1 MTIDW
6 VHFTPLSSLAGG
18 IAGSLA
24 CRRARS
30 WRRCFMGTG
39 FATVFVVRHVLDRR
53 LLAGSL
59 MFGVGWGAARAA
71 SVPRARRPFARL
83 SVPAT
88 AGGNASAARPSPP

>member
-1 MTIDW
+1 MTNDW

-39 FATVFVVRHVLDRR
+39 FATVFVV
-53 LLAGSL
+53 ATCSI
-59 MFGVGWGAARAA
+59 GVCWPAA
-71 SVPRARRPFARL
+71 
-83 SVPAT
+83 
-88 AGGNASAARPSPP
+88 